1 VYKVAM
7 LKYIFQIFTIL
18 FFLISSL
25 KSEEF
30 NNILISGNERIS
42 DESILVFSDISNDKF
57 LDEDSINDVL
67 KKLYQT
73 GFFKEIVVKVE
84 NKNLIIAVIE
94 NPIIQS
100 VFIEGIKKKKTKEAL
115 YEILSLKDRS
125 SFNSSLVT
133 LDETSI
139 LKLLKNDG
147 YYFQKLSHHIKI

>member
-84 NKNLIIAVIE
+84 NKNLIISVIE

-100 VFIEGIKKKKTKEAL
+100 VFI
-115 YEILSLKDRS
+115 
-125 SFNSSLVT
+125 
-133 LDETSI
+133 
-139 LKLLKNDG
+139 
-147 YYFQKLSHHIKI
+147 